1 MKKPA
6 KKRRKVIKPPP
17 PADLRNVLEIALMRE
32 WNSINDNPYPH
43 VRVTRVANTVIEA
56 LSKIAGLSQTFSWP
70 HTEAKLAARLSG
82 TAMIKPKGFL
92 MVDLVQL
99 TWDMA
104 YPERR
109 QWEKIG
115 AEAQE
120 EWRRVFGIF
129 ENLLLK

>member
-1 MKKPA
+1 MKKA
-6 KKRRKVIKPPP
+6 TKKLKTIKPPP
-17 PADLRNVLEIALMRE
+17 PANLRNVLEISLMRE
-32 WNSINDNPYPH
+32 WKNINENPYPH

-82 TAMIKPKGFL
+82 TGMIKPKGFQ
-92 MVDLVQL
+92 MVDLVNL

-109 QWEKIG
+109 PWDKIG

-120 EWRRVFGIF
+120 EWRRVFAIY
-129 ENLLLK
+129 ETLLLK